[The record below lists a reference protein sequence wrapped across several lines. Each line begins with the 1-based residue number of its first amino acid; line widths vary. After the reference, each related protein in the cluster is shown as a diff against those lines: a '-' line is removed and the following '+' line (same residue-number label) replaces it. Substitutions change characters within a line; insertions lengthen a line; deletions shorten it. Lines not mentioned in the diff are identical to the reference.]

1 MTGSII
7 ERSFPYVN
15 SLLHIFQILSVSLEN
30 SHELLHNIGEVNK
43 PDKEAMEMQLKLR
56 ERRMKLKMTQQEV
69 ADQLGV
75 TRQTY

>member
-43 PDKEAMEMQLKLR
+43 PDREAMEMQLKLR

-75 TRQTY
+75 TRQT